1 MDEFSSILQQIKTI
15 NVYICNKLNQ
25 MKRKITKFQ
34 AICFT
39 LLWVVLCFLVL
50 TSVKVIDGPV
60 ILSLVLSAALVFI
73 PIVKT
78 FNNKRN

>member
-1 MDEFSSILQQIKTI
+1 MDEFSYILQLIKPI

-73 PIVKT
+73 PIIKT